1 MSKWKKEELKNQ
13 LIINTTEK
21 EKTMKHWTTKE
32 EMGKGFQHTEKQHE
46 KFDYN
51 SLIEVKTHEKNLMRT
66 FYLIRDIWSDKQM
79 LELRS
84 FIDEQMEERGIK
96 KPTNN

>member
-1 MSKWKKEELKNQ
+1 MQ
-13 LIINTTEK
+13 
-21 EKTMKHWTTKE
+21 HWTTKE
-32 EMGKGFQHTEKQHE
+32 EMGEGFQHTEKQHE

-51 SLIEVKTHEKNLMRT
+51 SLIEVKTHEENLMRT

-84 FIDEQMEERGIK
+84 FIDEQMEEREIK
-96 KPTNN
+96 ESTKK